1 MCIIKEAHHVY
12 IVIFTKKYLDITRFK
27 RQSDTYSNRLCP
39 VPRRIIVKPKRSNGG
54 KVVKIYVKLKGTSPL
69 VYKHWRRSAV
79 NSAGALRGIS
89 GNFHPQKHTYA
100 HFIL

>member
-1 MCIIKEAHHVY
+1 M
-12 IVIFTKKYLDITRFK
+12 
-27 RQSDTYSNRLCP
+27 
-39 VPRRIIVKPKRSNGG
+39 G
-54 KVVKIYVKLKGTSPL
+54 KVAKKTAKKLQGDCTFNNRDA
-69 VYKHWRRSAV
+69 HWRRSAV

>member
-1 MCIIKEAHHVY
+1 MIN
-12 IVIFTKKYLDITRFK
+12 IVIQYESYICDNLCILQYNIIQCFMVTRGQKLWIYKNF
-27 RQSDTYSNRLCP
+27 RS
-39 VPRRIIVKPKRSNGG
+39 II
-54 KVVKIYVKLKGTSPL
+54 
-69 VYKHWRRSAV
+69 HWRRSAV